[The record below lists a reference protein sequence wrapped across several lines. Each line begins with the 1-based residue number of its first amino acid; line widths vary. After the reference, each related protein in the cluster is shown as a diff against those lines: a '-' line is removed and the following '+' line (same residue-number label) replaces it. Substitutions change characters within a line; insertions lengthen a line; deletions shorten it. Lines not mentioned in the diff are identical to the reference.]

1 MTATTSSVASS
12 HLSVDSC
19 VVCVPVLGEELTSTV
34 RRLGE
39 VLLTLDGWE
48 AHGGRLPEPLAG
60 RAALESVGR
69 LYRALAPAQAQ
80 PDRLEVRGAG
90 RERTYPPL
98 WFAEVDPLD
107 VEMMAETV
115 ASFRRALAPDQPRPV
130 DDTEEALGDALS
142 DHRRPGETL
151 LTLVGQA
158 ARLSRLLEAGWDAD
172 VELVHNRLIQD
183 QVSEGTGGSE
193 AIELSEAE
201 EEAYQ
206 RITERVSAIW
216 DGPPPSSR
224 SGQESSV
231 AMAELVE
238 AEQEA
243 SA

>member
-1 MTATTSSVASS
+1 MTTTSSSVASS

-19 VVCVPVLGEELTSTV
+19 VVCVPVVGEELTSTV

-80 PDRLEVRGAG
+80 PDRPEVRGPS
-90 RERTYPPL
+90 REQPYPPL

-107 VEMMAETV
+107 VETMAETV

-142 DHRRPGETL
+142 DHRRPGETI

-158 ARLSRLLEAGWDAD
+158 GRLSRLLEAGWDSD
-172 VELVHNRLIQD
+172 VELVHSRLIQG
-183 QVSEGTGGSE
+183 QTPEGTAGAE
-193 AIELSEAE
+193 TIELSEDE

-206 RITERVSAIW
+206 RIADRLTAIW
-216 DGPPPSSR
+216 EGPPVGQR
-224 SGQESSV
+224 SAQASE
-231 AMAELVE
+231 MRELPE
-238 AEQEA
+238 LEQEA